1 MRTRFTL
8 LLCAALAAT
17 VSVAPQAT
25 AAGHPEVNK
34 PEWVRPPARLP
45 HVPHGDH
52 SRLLDRL
59 FAALKAAPDE
69 ETAKAVESRIWAT
82 WMVSPSDTAMLLM
95 TRVRKAIEDKDK
107 PLAIK
112 LLDAIIKI
120 KPDYVEAWNERATI
134 YFGEKKFGRAI
145 ADLSQVL
152 VREPRHFGALSGL
165 GMILQEIGDD
175 KGALEAYRRALAV
188 YPRLE
193 HVPDIV
199 KKLSDKV
206 EGQDI

>member
-17 VSVAPQAT
+17 VSIAPRAM
-25 AAGHPEVNK
+25 AADHPEVNK
-34 PEWVRPPARLP
+34 PEWVRPPAKLP